1 MQNNRQNVR
10 HKAACET
17 SADIST
23 VMDELWLSL
32 KECEFPVHSLLADK
46 GGTLL
51 KEAYQAPYGK
61 NDLHRMFS
69 ITKSFCSLTVGFLY
83 EEGRLSLE
91 DRITDYFPEYC
102 KNRELHPWLKEMTI
116 RHMLSMETC
125 YSSTTYKLDSSKN
138 WVESFFTAPPTHRS
152 GQIFL
157 YDTSSSH
164 TLAALV
170 KKLTGKGLL
179 DYLREKCLDRT
190 GFSKDAY
197 ILSDPF
203 GSEMGGSGLMA
214 LPMDLLK
221 LGRYCMDTIRKGE
234 GKFADYLREAVSF
247 QVPTIHSGDT
257 LDEQQGY
264 GYQFWRIRKGFA
276 MYGMG
281 GQYVLFYPDQDL
293 VFVITADTQ
302 KIKGGNQKILNLV
315 YETVEKAR
323 DGLGKLTGSEETD
336 TLDKPAGLEKAGAL
350 DRPKAWDASYRLYQN
365 SPGFSRLTL
374 SFGPAEGLLVLSGK
388 DADFPFPFSFEEA
401 RISVLPKYE
410 QRIAVQGMWAH
421 EHTLYLPVQIV
432 GECVGS
438 IHLLLRLSE
447 NKVTVWMRKIEE
459 TYFNEFQGFLEGERE

>member
-1 MQNNRQNVR
+1 MQNNNYGTASHIGAIV
-10 HKAACET
+10 E
-17 SADIST
+17 
-23 VMDELWLSL
+23 ELWLSL
-32 KECEFPVHSLLADK
+32 KKSEFPVHSFLADK
-46 GGTLL
+46 GGKLL
-51 KEAYQAPYGK
+51 KEAYEAPYEK
-61 NDLHRMFS
+61 DDFHRMFS
-69 ITKSFCSLTVGFLY
+69 ITKSFCSLAVGFLY

-102 KNRELHPWLKEMTI
+102 LNREIHPWLREMTI

-138 WVESFFTAPPTHRS
+138 WVESFFTTAPTHRS

-179 DYLREKCLDRT
+179 DYLREKCLDQI

-203 GSEMGGSGLMA
+203 GSKMGGSGLMA
-214 LPMDLLK
+214 RPMDLLK

-281 GQYVLFYPDQDL
+281 GQYVLFYPEEDL

-302 KIKGGNQKILNLV
+302 KIKGGNQKILDLV
-315 YETVEKAR
+315 YEAVDRACHR
-323 DGLGKLTGSEETD
+323 PDRLAGPEET
-336 TLDKPAGLEKAGAL
+336 AGLKQSQIEP
-350 DRPKAWDASYRLYQN
+350 DQKAWDASYRLYQN
-365 SPGFSRLTL
+365 PAGFSRLTL

-388 DADFPFPFSFEEA
+388 DTDFLFPFTFEEA

-410 QRIAVQGMWAH
+410 QRIALQGMWAH
-421 EHTLYLPVQIV
+421 DRTLYLPVQIV

-447 NKVTVWMRKIEE
+447 DKITVWMRKIEE